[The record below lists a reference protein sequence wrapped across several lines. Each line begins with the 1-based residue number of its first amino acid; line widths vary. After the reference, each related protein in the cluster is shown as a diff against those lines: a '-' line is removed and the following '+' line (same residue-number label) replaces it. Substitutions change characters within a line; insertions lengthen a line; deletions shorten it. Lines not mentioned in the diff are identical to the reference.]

1 MSIEHTPRT
10 NSDDIKVTAGDP
22 APRRGR
28 KRDLSR
34 DAVILEAALDVLA
47 DAGFDGMTM
56 DMVAVRA
63 KAGKATVY
71 RRWQS
76 KAALVVEAVAH
87 LKRTQV
93 DFAGLPDT
101 GTLRGDLL
109 ALFNPQPMEDSERKL
124 RVMAGLASVLSQHPE
139 FAEAGDRAIVEPWA
153 DAHLALMQRAA
164 DRGELRSGADVRAAS
179 QVVPSMAAYRALIQR
194 KPFDLHFLTCVVDG
208 VLLPALLAADAPS
221 PTIDTHAQGP
231 RKSQ

>member
-1 MSIEHTPRT
+1 MWNEDERQT
-10 NSDDIKVTAGDP
+10 NDNSKELKPDGARPV
-22 APRRGR
+22 RGR

-34 DAVILEAALDVLA
+34 DAVILAAALDVLA
-47 DAGFDGMTM
+47 DVGFDGMTM

-93 DFAGLPDT
+93 DFVGLPDT
-101 GTLRGDLL
+101 GSLREDLL

-124 RVMAGLASVLSQHPE
+124 RVMAGLAMVLSRHPE
-139 FAEAGDRAIVEPWA
+139 FAEAGNSAIVEPWA

-164 DRGELRSGADVRAAS
+164 DRGELRQGADIRAAS

-194 KPFDLHFLTCVVDG
+194 KPFDLEFLIGVVDG
-208 VLLPALLAADAPS
+208 VLLPALLASGAQT
-221 PTIDTHAQGP
+221 PTMHTHEPTPGKL
-231 RKSQ
+231 R